1 MVVVLADW
9 PRFRFIGM
17 SVVGLAIGLSKAE
30 GLAISGAILTEADI
44 TVSFSGLSL
53 W

>member
-1 MVVVLADW
+1 MVDIIGW

-17 SVVGLAIGLSKAE
+17 SVVGVGLGEAK
-30 GLAISGAILTEADI
+30 GLAISGAISTRADVA
-44 TVSFSGLSL
+44 VSFSGLSM